1 LIQTSHLK
9 SFWEMREQAVGL
21 LQGSRN
27 GAQSSEQC
35 HGFVV
40 STGNAEGAHSPLRVP
55 RFKRDEDG
63 ESLEKGDGIM
73 AWERG
78 PGGEVKGIE
87 VGLPSKN

>member
-1 LIQTSHLK
+1 
-9 SFWEMREQAVGL
+9 M
-21 LQGSRN
+21 QGSRS

-40 STGNAEGAHSPLRVP
+40 SIGNTEGEHTLLWVP

-73 AWERG
+73 AWKRG
-78 PGGEVKGIE
+78 PGEEVEGTE

>member
-1 LIQTSHLK
+1 
-9 SFWEMREQAVGL
+9 MG

-40 STGNAEGAHSPLRVP
+40 SIGNAEGEHALLWVP
-55 RFKRDEDG
+55 CCKRDEDG
-63 ESLEKGDGIM
+63 ESVEKGDGIM

-78 PGGEVKGIE
+78 PGEEIEGIE
-87 VGLPSKN
+87 VGLASKN